1 MAFTEGAAASQ
12 GSIAME
18 GPRCRNRDDGEPTLE
33 AGTDLIRSLQDFE
46 CIPQMRSH
54 QKAS

>member
-1 MAFTEGAAASQ
+1 
-12 GSIAME
+12 ME
-18 GPRCRNRDDGEPTLE
+18 GPRCRNHDDGQPTLC
-33 AGTDLIRSLQDFE
+33 AGADLIRSLQDFE

>member
-1 MAFTEGAAASQ
+1 
-12 GSIAME
+12 ME
-18 GPRCRNRDDGEPTLE
+18 GPRCRNRDDGQPTLC
-33 AGTDLIRSLQDFE
+33 AGADLIRSLQGFE